1 MQRFRRLIPAFS
13 SGILALA
20 LAASSQ
26 AAAQGRGDKKPDH
39 VPPGQAKKQ
48 VSVSQAITVS
58 KEVLV
63 AQGYRVIAIER
74 IGDVQVIQY
83 RRGNNGNGR
92 GLGPVERMVVKPSGT
107 VVVFEATPPKVLL
120 AINVKLGL

>member
-1 MQRFRRLIPAFS
+1 MRRFPRLLPTLT

-20 LAASSQ
+20 LVANSE
-26 AAAQGRGDKKPDH
+26 AAAQGRGDKKPDN

-58 KEVLV
+58 REVLI
-63 AQGYRVIAIER
+63 AQGYRVVAIER
-74 IGDVQVIQY
+74 IGDAQVIQF
-83 RRGNNGNGR
+83 RRGSNGKGP

-107 VVVFEATPPKVLL
+107 VVVFEAVPPKVLV
-120 AINVKLGL
+120 AINAKLGL

>member
-1 MQRFRRLIPAFS
+1 MRRFRRLIPAFS
-13 SGILALA
+13 LGLLAFA
-20 LAASSQ
+20 LVASSE
-26 AAAQGRGDKKPDH
+26 AIAQGRGDKKPDH

-63 AQGYRVIAIER
+63 AQGYRVVAIER

-83 RRGNNGNGR
+83 RRGSNGR
-92 GLGPVERMVVKPSGT
+92 GPGLGPVERMVVRPSGT

-120 AINVKLGL
+120 AINAKLGL

>member
-1 MQRFRRLIPAFS
+1 MRRFRRLSPAFS
-13 SGILALA
+13 AGILALT
-20 LAASSQ
+20 LAVCSQ
-26 AAAQGRGDKKPDH
+26 ASAQGRGDKKPDN

-48 VSVSQAITVS
+48 VTVSQAITVS

-63 AQGYRVIAIER
+63 AQGYRVVAIER

-83 RRGNNGNGR
+83 RRGSKGNGP

-120 AINVKLGL
+120 AINAKLGL